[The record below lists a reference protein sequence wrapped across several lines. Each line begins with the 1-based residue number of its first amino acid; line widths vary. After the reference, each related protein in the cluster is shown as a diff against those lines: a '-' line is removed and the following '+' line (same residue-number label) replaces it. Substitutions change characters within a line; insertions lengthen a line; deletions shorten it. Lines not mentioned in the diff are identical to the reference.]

1 MKKLV
6 AITMMAAGL
15 AWGQSN
21 PLIGQNG
28 TQSVYGVKSFTN
40 GNLRVNQQTT
50 EPLAAVPYQ
59 QLTNYVGAT
68 FTTNTFVNT
77 NTAAGVVATVGTQ
90 VRIGTNA
97 PASNITLT
105 NTGANAG
112 IVNGSGAVWGIGTN
126 PVSTFT
132 GNGYTN
138 ALGIGTVG
146 GLVVTQSVVNG
157 LVSFFNWT
165 YSPVLFTGSN
175 TGLVDSTLW
184 SLNPSNSVLQSAIN
198 SLPTSN
204 AVVGIVN
211 ATNAT
216 IQTQLGGKAA
226 TNQNVS
232 LFPNDAAYVSGSFV
246 SNNFLVASGTNG
258 SVSGIVTGINTIA
271 YFGGTGR
278 LTNTTSYTTNLVSA
292 TGTYAGM
299 SVGTAT
305 FASFANVQTQTG
317 GVNAVNS
324 GTLNFLGG
332 NGITRSITNNGG
344 KADLLASINPAVVV
358 TNGGFTI
365 ISGTTT
371 GLVSNGGS
379 VTIVSGSSMTTG
391 SVWTISADVND
402 WAWGTGG
409 STVSNAIVP
418 VYYFNRTAARTVR
431 GLGWTSSSTNALQD
445 RYAATLLHNLDDAID
460 WGSSTAMV
468 IRIMASSTS
477 ALTNKFDFRITAPNG
492 TQFSTNSITV
502 TAADTEQGLVIL
514 TNNVGAFQVNGLTTN
529 KWVVDADFYS
539 WQSKTGT
546 VLTID
551 VSKRV
556 IK

>member
-1 MKKLV
+1 M
-6 AITMMAAGL
+6 
-15 AWGQSN
+15 
-21 PLIGQNG
+21 
-28 TQSVYGVKSFTN
+28 
-40 GNLRVNQQTT
+40 
-50 EPLAAVPYQ
+50 
-59 QLTNYVGAT
+59 
-68 FTTNTFVNT
+68 
-77 NTAAGVVATVGTQ
+77 
-90 VRIGTNA
+90 
-97 PASNITLT
+97 
-105 NTGANAG
+105 
-112 IVNGSGAVWGIGTN
+112 
-126 PVSTFT
+126 
-132 GNGYTN
+132 
-138 ALGIGTVG
+138 
-146 GLVVTQSVVNG
+146 
-157 LVSFFNWT
+157 
-165 YSPVLFTGSN
+165 LFRS
-175 TGLVDSTLW
+175 
-184 SLNPSNSVLQSAIN
+184 
-198 SLPTSN
+198 
-204 AVVGIVN
+204 
-211 ATNAT
+211 
-216 IQTQLGGKAA
+216 
-226 TNQNVS
+226 
-232 LFPNDAAYVSGSFV
+232 
-246 SNNFLVASGTNG
+246 
-258 SVSGIVTGINTIA
+258 
-271 YFGGTGR
+271 R

-445 RYAATLLHNLDDAID
+445 RYAATLLYNLDDAID

>member
-1 MKKLV
+1 MCSSDL
-6 AITMMAAGL
+6 
-15 AWGQSN
+15 
-21 PLIGQNG
+21 
-28 TQSVYGVKSFTN
+28 
-40 GNLRVNQQTT
+40 
-50 EPLAAVPYQ
+50 
-59 QLTNYVGAT
+59 
-68 FTTNTFVNT
+68 
-77 NTAAGVVATVGTQ
+77 
-90 VRIGTNA
+90 
-97 PASNITLT
+97 
-105 NTGANAG
+105 
-112 IVNGSGAVWGIGTN
+112 
-126 PVSTFT
+126 
-132 GNGYTN
+132 
-138 ALGIGTVG
+138 
-146 GLVVTQSVVNG
+146 
-157 LVSFFNWT
+157 
-165 YSPVLFTGSN
+165 
-175 TGLVDSTLW
+175 
-184 SLNPSNSVLQSAIN
+184 
-198 SLPTSN
+198 
-204 AVVGIVN
+204 
-211 ATNAT
+211 
-216 IQTQLGGKAA
+216 
-226 TNQNVS
+226 
-232 LFPNDAAYVSGSFV
+232 
-246 SNNFLVASGTNG
+246 
-258 SVSGIVTGINTIA
+258 
-271 YFGGTGR
+271 
-278 LTNTTSYTTNLVSA
+278 
-292 TGTYAGM
+292 
-299 SVGTAT
+299 
-305 FASFANVQTQTG
+305 
-317 GVNAVNS
+317 
-324 GTLNFLGG
+324 
-332 NGITRSITNNGG
+332 G

>member
-211 ATNAT
+211 ATNGLV
-216 IQTQLGGKAA
+216 QTQLTNMSNTLAAA
-226 TNQNVS
+226 TALKTDLGTVT
-232 LFPNDAAYVSGSFV
+232 
-246 SNNFLVASGTNG
+246 NNFL
-258 SVSGIVTGINTIA
+258 
-271 YFGGTGR
+271 
-278 LTNTTSYTTNLVSA
+278 
-292 TGTYAGM
+292 
-299 SVGTAT
+299 
-305 FASFANVQTQTG
+305 
-317 GVNAVNS
+317 
-324 GTLNFLGG
+324 TLG
-332 NGITRSITNNGG
+332 
-344 KADLLASINPAVVV
+344 
-358 TNGGFTI
+358 
-365 ISGTTT
+365 
-371 GLVSNGGS
+371 
-379 VTIVSGSSMTTG
+379 
-391 SVWTISADVND
+391 
-402 WAWGTGG
+402 
-409 STVSNAIVP
+409 
-418 VYYFNRTAARTVR
+418 
-431 GLGWTSSSTNALQD
+431 
-445 RYAATLLHNLDDAID
+445 
-460 WGSSTAMV
+460 
-468 IRIMASSTS
+468 
-477 ALTNKFDFRITAPNG
+477 
-492 TQFSTNSITV
+492 
-502 TAADTEQGLVIL
+502 
-514 TNNVGAFQVNGLTTN
+514 
-529 KWVVDADFYS
+529 
-539 WQSKTGT
+539 QSKIGRAH
-546 VLTID
+546 V
-551 VSKRV
+551 
-556 IK
+556 